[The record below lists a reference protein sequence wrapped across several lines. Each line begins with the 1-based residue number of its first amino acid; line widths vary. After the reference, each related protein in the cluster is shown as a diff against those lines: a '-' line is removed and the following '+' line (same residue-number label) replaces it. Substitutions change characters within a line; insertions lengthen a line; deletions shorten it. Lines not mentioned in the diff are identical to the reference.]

1 MSHLVRAKSKVA
13 QGAQLKSKSKTVGI
27 CCLSSSVRMKKLD
40 ISSGGTSVGNEL
52 SRSRSESA
60 RNTIGIHYTKDIIN
74 TCYRVSSAKKI
85 YEIVERSK
93 PS

>member
-1 MSHLVRAKSKVA
+1 
-13 QGAQLKSKSKTVGI
+13 
-27 CCLSSSVRMKKLD
+27 MKKPD

-60 RNTIGIHYTKDIIN
+60 RNTIGIHYTKYIIN
-74 TCYRVSSAKKI
+74 TCHRVSSAKRI

-93 PS
+93 IVVFFPFTTTRPIRKQFKQAEIMAEVERVMKIK